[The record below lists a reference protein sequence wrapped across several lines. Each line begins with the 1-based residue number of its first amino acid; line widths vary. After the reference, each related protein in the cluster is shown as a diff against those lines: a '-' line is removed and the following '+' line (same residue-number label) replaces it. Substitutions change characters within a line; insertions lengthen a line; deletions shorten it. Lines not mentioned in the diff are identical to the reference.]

1 MPQKLK
7 GTVTF
12 NEDNQERLHGARME
26 EILKSGEERKEIL
39 GRGDSRNNGTKLR
52 NTEQS

>member
-12 NEDNQERLHGARME
+12 DEDNQERLHGARME
-26 EILKSGEERKEIL
+26 EILKWGEQRKEIL
-39 GRGDSRNNGTKLR
+39 GRGDSRSNGTKVG
-52 NTEQS
+52 NTEQC

>member
-26 EILKSGEERKEIL
+26 EILKSGEERKV